1 VPESDIDETIR
12 RLVGGLGKT
21 PRELF
26 DALGSQTIDLVLT
39 AHPTQ
44 SVRRYAPRAGIVRTL
59 SKLPTTTS

>member
-1 VPESDIDETIR
+1 
-12 RLVGGLGKT
+12 VGGLGKT